1 MSKPTE
7 PRTAADRPVVVWL
20 RDDLRVADNP
30 ALAAAAESGAP
41 VFVLYV
47 LDEASEGIRPLG
59 GAARWWLAG
68 SLASLADSL
77 AALGVP
83 LVLRRG
89 PAGEVVP
96 SVVREAKAA
105 AVFWNRRYGGGEVA
119 VDRALKARLT
129 ADGVTV
135 KSFQASLL
143 YEPWAVRSGEDR
155 PYRVFSPF
163 WRAARATGEP
173 RRPLPAPAE
182 IKGLGGRVASE
193 ALADWRLTPT
203 RPDWAG
209 GLRESWEPGEAGAER
224 RLAAFL
230 DGALARYA
238 DDRDVPAGTTTSM
251 LSPHLRFGDIS
262 PFRVWHA
269 AAARAADGGRMVRA
283 VEKFHSELGWRE
295 FAWHLLHHAPDLA
308 SRNFQPR
315 FDAFPWDAGGGKAVE
330 AWRRGCT
337 GVPIVDAGMRQLWTT
352 GWMHNRI
359 RMVVAS
365 FLVKHLLVDWRVGEA
380 WFWDTLVDADQANN
394 PASWQWVAGTGAD
407 AAPYVRVFNP
417 VLQGEKFDADG
428 SYVRQWV
435 PELARLPDAWLHKPW
450 EAPADVLAEAGV
462 RLGRD
467 YPKPVI
473 ALVDGRA
480 RALAAFERIRAA
492 A

>member
-1 MSKPTE
+1 MPNSDDPSAT
-7 PRTAADRPVVVWL
+7 RPAVVWF
-20 RDDLRVADNP
+20 RDDLRLADNP
-30 ALAAAAESGAP
+30 ALAAAAATGAP
-41 VFVLYV
+41 VLALYV
-47 LDEASEGIRPLG
+47 LDEKSPDIRPLG

-68 SLASLADSL
+68 SLQRLGEGL

-83 LVLRRG
+83 LMLRRG
-89 PAGEVVP
+89 AAGDVVQA
-96 SVVREAKAA
+96 VVAESGAG
-105 AVFWNRRYGGGEVA
+105 AVFWNRRYGGGEIA
-119 VDRALKARLT
+119 VDTALKARLT
-129 ADGVTV
+129 ADGVAV
-135 KSFQASLL
+135 KSFQGSLL

-173 RRPLPAPAE
+173 RRPLPAPTAVS
-182 IKGLGGRVASE
+182 GFSGTVASDT
-193 ALADWRLTPT
+193 LAGWTLTPT

-209 GLRESWEPGEAGAER
+209 GLRETFEPGEAGAEK
-224 RLAAFL
+224 RLSAFL
-230 DGALARYA
+230 DRALARYA
-238 DDRDVPAGTTTSM
+238 DDRDVPGGTTTSV
-251 LSPHLRFGDIS
+251 LSPHLRFGEIS

-269 AAARAADGGRMVRA
+269 AAARVAEGGRMVRA
-283 VEKFHSELGWRE
+283 VEKFHAELGWRE

-308 SRNFQPR
+308 TRNFQPR
-315 FDAFPWDAGGGKAVE
+315 FDDFPWADGEDAAVE
-330 AWRRGCT
+330 AWRRGHT

-352 GWMHNRI
+352 GWMHNRV
-359 RMVVAS
+359 RMIAAS

-428 SYVRQWV
+428 TYVRRWV
-435 PELARLPDAWLHKPW
+435 PELARLPDAFLHKPW
-450 EAPADVLAEAGV
+450 EAPAEV
-462 RLGRD
+462 RSAARLHLGRD
-467 YPKPVI
+467 YPLPVVTL
-473 ALVDGRA
+473 ADGRA

>member
-1 MSKPTE
+1 MSDPAE
-7 PRTAADRPVVVWL
+7 SPAVSLDRPVVIWL

-30 ALAAAAESGAP
+30 ALAAAAESGRP
-41 VFVLYV
+41 VLVLYV
-47 LDEASEGIRPLG
+47 LDEASDGIRPLG

-68 SLASLADSL
+68 SLATLSERLAR
-77 AALGVP
+77 LGVP

-89 PAGEVVP
+89 PAAEVVP
-96 SVVREAKAA
+96 AVVAEAKAA

-119 VDRALKARLT
+119 VDRALKAALGA
-129 ADGVTV
+129 ADVAV

-143 YEPWAVRSGEDR
+143 YEPWRVRNGEDR

-173 RRPLPAPAE
+173 RRPLPTPAE
-182 IKGLGGRVASE
+182 INGFRGRVASDG
-193 ALADWRLTPT
+193 LADWRLTTT

-209 GLRESWEPGEAGAER
+209 GLRETWEPGEAGAEA
-224 RLAAFL
+224 RLSAFL

-251 LSPHLRFGDIS
+251 LSPYLRFGDIS

-269 AAARAADGGRMVRA
+269 AAARAVGGGRMVRA
-283 VEKFHSELGWRE
+283 VEKFHAELGWRE

-308 SRNFQPR
+308 RRNFQPR
-315 FDAFPWDAGGGKAVE
+315 FDDFPWGTAGDAVE
-330 AWRRGCT
+330 AWRRGRT

-352 GWMHNRI
+352 GWMHNRV

-380 WFWDTLVDADQANN
+380 WFWDTLVDADAANN

-428 SYVRQWV
+428 GYVRRWV
-435 PELARLPDAWLHKPW
+435 PELARMPDAWLQKPW
-450 EAPADVLAEAGV
+450 EAPADVLATAGV

-473 ALVDGRA
+473 ALADGRA